1 MSILTTEKEP
11 HGFICKCGGI
21 IHFGDEE
28 LTPPVTYVTCGFCG
42 REGQY
47 LGDYCISPQLKEAI
61 EIVHAAF
68 PNMTEEE
75 IKSLLSKVTEKAGY
89 DEERVEHNE

>member
-47 LGDYCISPQLKEAI
+47 LGDYVNPQLKEAI
-61 EIVHAAF
+61 EIVHTVF
-68 PNMTEEE
+68 PNITEEE
-75 IKSLLSKVTEKAGY
+75 IKSLLIKVTEKAGY
-89 DEERVEHNE
+89 DEERVGHNE